1 MTADM
6 GMVYVD
12 AGISREGGESRR
24 VRFLV
29 DSGAGYSVVPWDD
42 WHAIG
47 LRPTRSL
54 DFVLADGT
62 IIRRDVGHCLFD
74 YEGIVAP
81 SPVVLGEV
89 GDAALLGTITLENLG
104 LVLNPFERTLR
115 PKRMRLAA
123 LDAVGSQLA
132 GG

>member
-1 MTADM
+1 M
-6 GMVYVD
+6 GTVYVD
-12 AGISREGGESRR
+12 ANISREGDTPRT

-42 WHAIG
+42 WRAIG

-62 IIRRDVGHCLFD
+62 VIRRDVGHCLFD
-74 YEGIVAP
+74 FEGISAP
-81 SPVVLGEV
+81 SPVVLGEP
-89 GDAALLGTITLENLG
+89 GDAALLGTVTLENLG

-115 PKRMRLAA
+115 PMRMRLACA
-123 LDAVGSQLA
+123 QASA
-132 GG
+132 G